1 MGKGISTACSGER
14 REIEGLKPVAHRIL
28 IAGAGIGGLAA
39 ALALARKG
47 CEVTVLEAT
56 KEFGDVGAGIQLGP
70 NAMKVLAALGLES
83 QVHAVASFP
92 ESIVITDAASG
103 KPISRMLLGNA
114 VRERYGQA
122 YASLHRADLH
132 ALLLHAAHEAGVQLH
147 NSQMLQKYEHSA
159 QEIRRLDADFDHKY
173 DAKYDV
179 LIGADGLHSRVREQM
194 LGDGAPRATGH
205 AAFRVLLPADAM
217 PKTLR
222 TPHVRTWW
230 GRDVHVV
237 SYPLR
242 QQSGSGSLWNV
253 VVLAEMPGRMDSGW
267 SLNASHEEV
276 MRLFKRTEPQ
286 LQALLDAGSA
296 QANGWKRWNLFD
308 RKPLKAVQMA
318 QGRVAL
324 LGDAAHPMLPYLAQG
339 AAMALE
345 DAWVLAQCLSSNA
358 DAPQALQNYAQLRAA
373 RNARVVQ
380 TAQRNGRIFHLR
392 GAMALARNAVLSLKG
407 TQVIG
412 LPWLY
417 GFNPCA

>member
-1 MGKGISTACSGER
+1 
-14 REIEGLKPVAHRIL
+14 LKLVAHRIL

-39 ALALARKG
+39 ALGLARKG
-47 CEVTVLEAT
+47 CEVTVLEAA

-70 NAMKVLAALGLES
+70 NAMKVLAALGLGA
-83 QVHAVASFP
+83 QVKDVASFP
-92 ESIVITDAASG
+92 ESIVIADATSG

-114 VRERYGQA
+114 VRQRYGQA

-132 ALLLHAAHEAGVQLH
+132 DLLLHAARQAGVQLH
-147 NSQMLQKYEHSA
+147 NNQALQKYEHSA
-159 QEIRRLDADFDHKY
+159 QEIRRLDADFDQ
-173 DAKYDV
+173 KYDV

-205 AAFRVLLPADAM
+205 AAFRALLPASSM
-217 PKTLR
+217 PEALR

-230 GRDVHVV
+230 ARDVHVV

-242 QQSGSGSLWNV
+242 SGSLWNL
-253 VVLAEMPGRMDSGW
+253 VVLAEIPGRMDSGW
-267 SLNASHEEV
+267 SLNASHTEV

-286 LQALLDAGSA
+286 LQALLNAGGA

-308 RKPLKAVQMA
+308 RKPLKATQMA

-345 DAWVLAQCLSSNA
+345 DAWVLAHCLSSSA
-358 DAPQALQNYAQLRAA
+358 DAPQALQNYAQLRAT
-373 RNARVVQ
+373 RNARVVR
-380 TAQRNGRIFHLR
+380 TAQRNGQIFHLS
-392 GAMALARNAVLSLKG
+392 GAIALARNAVLSLKG
-407 TQVIG
+407 TQVVG
-412 LPWLY
+412 MPWLY
-417 GFNPCA
+417 GFNPCASAPSAASG